1 MSVNANDPNVMLLEM
16 VAQHLGDAL
25 HEQMVFVGG
34 AVAGLLIT
42 DPAMPAIRPT
52 DDVDIVVQ
60 ATVLH
65 DYHLVEAALIARG
78 FVHDMQVDAPI
89 CRWRIGP
96 VAVDV
101 MPMDDPGL
109 GFSNRWYPL
118 VLNTA

>member
-1 MSVNANDPNVMLLEM
+1 MSVNANDPNVLLLEM

-60 ATVLH
+60 ATLLRE
-65 DYHLVEAALIARG
+65 YHLVETALIAR
-78 FVHDMQVDAPI
+78 FCA
-89 CRWRIGP
+89 
-96 VAVDV
+96 
-101 MPMDDPGL
+101 
-109 GFSNRWYPL
+109 
-118 VLNTA
+118 